1 MDYGILE
8 QMIASLGFPIIACF
22 ALFWYINKQE
32 ERRREELDSMRETI
46 SENSSILA
54 SLKDVIQALANKIE

>member
-1 MDYGILE
+1 MDYGIVE